1 MKMFQREKRNLVETR
16 LYNRKHMTKS
26 ARMNEERMPGD
37 FNTHLIHRRQV
48 NQCEGERVI
57 YLKSFLFPLQKT

>member
-1 MKMFQREKRNLVETR
+1 
-16 LYNRKHMTKS
+16 MTKS
-26 ARMNEERMPGD
+26 ARMDEERMPGD

-48 NQCEGERVI
+48 NQCEAERVI